1 MNIETTTATDSTTD
15 KIFNG
20 GGEILDWLSNNI
32 DTMFSVVLIFVV
44 AIIASRIISDILARL
59 LGRTI
64 REDMYPSKT
73 DRDRRLRTL
82 TSITTA
88 IVTFIAW
95 AVALLMILNTLGIN
109 TAPLIASVGILS
121 VALGFGAQ
129 SLVKDFMTGMFIIA
143 ENQYRVGDY
152 VEIQNVRGTV
162 KAVTLRTTIVTDDD
176 GSVFHIP
183 NGSIIVTG
191 NHTMSNNKVSIE
203 LSATTDTDIEKL
215 KSIIDKTGKSQA
227 SHVAVKEIIIEPLH
241 FVRIKEITSGAIIIR
256 ISGKV
261 KAGKQATVR
270 SDYYTALQKE
280 LVKNKIA
287 LK

>member
-1 MNIETTTATDSTTD
+1 MDNTTSDSATDAVIDSGRTVID
-15 KIFNG
+15 WFDNNLDMIFG
-20 GGEILDWLSNNI
+20 VI
-32 DTMFSVVLIFVV
+32 LIFVI
-44 AIIASRIISDILARL
+44 AIIAAKVISEVIRKL
-59 LGRTI
+59 LYRTI

-82 TSITTA
+82 TNITTA
-88 IVTFIAW
+88 IISIIVWT
-95 AVALLMILNTLGIN
+95 VATLMILSTIGVDVG
-109 TAPLIASVGILS
+109 PLIASAGIIS
-121 VALGFGAQ
+121 VAIGFGSQ

-152 VEIQNVRGTV
+152 IEIQNVKGTV
-162 KAVTLRTTIVTDDD
+162 KAITLRTTIITDDD
-176 GSVFHIP
+176 GSVFHVP

-203 LSATTDTDIEKL
+203 LSATTDTDIDKL
-215 KSIIDKTGKSQA
+215 RVIIDKTGKAQA
-227 SHVAVKEIIIEPLH
+227 THVAMKENITEPLH
-241 FVRIKEITSGAIIIR
+241 FVRIKEIASSAIVIR

-261 KAGKQATVR
+261 KPGQQAVVR

-280 LVKNKIA
+280 LIKNKIA

>member
-1 MNIETTTATDSTTD
+1 MDNTTTTTTDSTTD
-15 KIFNG
+15 KIFNNG
-20 GGEILDWLSNNI
+20 GTILNWLGNNI
-32 DTMFSVVLIFVV
+32 DIIITVIIIFVA
-44 AIIASRIISDILARL
+44 AIIASRLISEILSRL

-73 DRDRRLRTL
+73 DRDKRLKTL
-82 TSITTA
+82 TNIITA
-88 IVTFIAW
+88 VVTVGVWTI
-95 AVALLMILNTLGIN
+95 ALLMILNVLGVN
-109 TAPLIASVGILS
+109 TAPLIASLGIAS

-152 VEIQNVRGTV
+152 VEIQNVKGTV
-162 KAVTLRTTIVTDDD
+162 KAVTLRTTVVTDDD

-215 KSIIDKTGKSQA
+215 KTLIDKTGKTQA
-227 SHVAVKEIIIEPLH
+227 SHVDMKEIIVEPLH
-241 FVRIKEITSGAIIIR
+241 FVRIKEIAGGAIVIR
-256 ISGKV
+256 ILGRV
-261 KAGKQATVR
+261 KPGKQSMVR
-270 SDYYTALQKE
+270 SDYYTTLQKE